1 MFSSHKIP
9 LSKKN
14 INLDLDLVDGFHQP
28 RLRSENTG
36 VQDTSSRGDDLTA
49 TTVDGVSVQS
59 HVVKVKPDGS
69 HVFVAESSLET
80 HKMLFLQTKDLSCRV
95 GLRYFTGKPLQST
108 DLTSLEAHWKPAT
121 QESLISLRY

>member
-1 MFSSHKIP
+1 M
-9 LSKKN
+9 
-14 INLDLDLVDGFHQP
+14 VDGFHQP
-28 RLRSENTG
+28 GLGSENTG
-36 VQDTSSRGDDLTA
+36 VQDTSSRGDDLAA

-80 HKMLFLQTKDLSCRV
+80 HKMLTLQTKNLSCSV
-95 GLRYFTGKPLQST
+95 GLSYFIVEPLQAT
-108 DLTSLEAHWKPAT
+108 QLTSLEAHWKPAT